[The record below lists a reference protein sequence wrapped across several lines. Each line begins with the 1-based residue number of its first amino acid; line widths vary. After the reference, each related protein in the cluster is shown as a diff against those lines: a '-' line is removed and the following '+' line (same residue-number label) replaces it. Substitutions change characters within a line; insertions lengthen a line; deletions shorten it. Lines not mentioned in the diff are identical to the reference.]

1 MHKNTNAIGKEKPLK
16 RKNYTRE
23 TFKTREEWLNS
34 RGLGG
39 SSASSI
45 LGDSPYENR
54 LELLE
59 KIVMPKE
66 EQIEDKSNEEAKQ
79 HGNIAEPALRT
90 LFKANHPNYKVLAP
104 KAHEMYRR
112 KDKPYLT
119 ATLDGKLFDENNRKG
134 FIECKT
140 RQIRRKADLEEWFDE
155 NKKPTILPQRYFDQ
169 VIHYFNVLNDM
180 DYCWLV
186 VEFQFYNFDGE
197 KETYD
202 HSEIY
207 FYYIEREKVADSI
220 RAIDYIETDF
230 WENEVMAKR
239 LPKIEVELPIL
250 N

>member
-1 MHKNTNAIGKEKPLK
+1 MA
-16 RKNYTRE
+16 KNYTRE
-23 TFKTREEWLNS
+23 TFKTQEDWLNH

-39 SSASSI
+39 SSASAI

-54 LELLE
+54 IELLQ
-59 KIVMPKE
+59 KIVLPKE
-66 EQIEDKSNEEAKQ
+66 EQVEDKTNEEAKQ

-104 KAHEMYRR
+104 KGREMYRR

-119 ATLDGKLFDENNRKG
+119 ATLDGKLFDTANKNRKG

-140 RQIRRKADLEEWFDE
+140 RQIRRRSDLEEWFDA

-180 DYCWLV
+180 MYCWLI
-186 VEFQFYNFDGE
+186 VEFQFFNYDNE
-197 KETYD
+197 EATYD

-207 FYYIEREKVADSI
+207 CYYIEREKVEESI
-220 RAIDYIETDF
+220 LALDYIETDF
-230 WENEVMAKR
+230 WENEVMARR
-239 LPKIEVELPIL
+239 LPQAIIELPKL